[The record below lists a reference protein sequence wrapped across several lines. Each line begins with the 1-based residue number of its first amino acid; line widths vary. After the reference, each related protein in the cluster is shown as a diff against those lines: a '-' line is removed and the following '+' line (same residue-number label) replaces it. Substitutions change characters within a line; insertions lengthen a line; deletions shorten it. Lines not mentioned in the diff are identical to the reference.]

1 MEALSSTPPSFY
13 PLVLPHPPKRS
24 PRPSI
29 SCLARRKDAS
39 EGYSGGRLVDE
50 SMIVLRKRIREME
63 MIERNYEPPSHWMDW
78 EKRWYATY
86 QSDVCDAVGLLQDLL
101 MEARPGVALGVMV
114 LVLLSVP
121 ASMLV
126 VCSRLMEVVLGI
138 LVRISS

>member
-1 MEALSSTPPSFY
+1 MLSSGALSSSEEE
-13 PLVLPHPPKRS
+13 S
-24 PRPSI
+24 RPSI
-29 SCLARRKDAS
+29 ACSARRRDFS

-50 SMIVLRKRIREME
+50 SMIVLRKRIREKE
-63 MIERNYEPPSHWMDW
+63 MIERNYEPPSHWIDW

-101 MEARPGVALGVMV
+101 MDARPGVALGVMV

-121 ASMLV
+121 ASMFV
-126 VCSRLMEVVLGI
+126 VCSRLMEVVLGV